1 MLYRYPLGAIFNKVP
16 EQRLLFSQNAEKEF
30 FYESSPSLPGSSV
43 AGRTARAANDDDDD
57 QDDDDVNI
65 EKAKREGIILML
77 PTTEFQGSDKPIE

>member
-43 AGRTARAANDDDDD
+43 AERTARAVEVDDDDD
-57 QDDDDVNI
+57 DDVDI